1 MAVPITG
8 DDGCKRAKL
17 IVVKQKGCGWR
28 NRNDFFPERT
38 DIQSFSKAE
47 IGRRKISLSPIL
59 IMLFILFLL
68 KLITE
73 SFKTRTR
80 VKFKTREKTKNKAQG
95 ILHLKS
101 GWIFDNIIKPW
112 HFVPFNVYNA
122 YPFLPQETSLYC
134 QNERQIPAS
143 GNMQFEGA
151 RFATFATF
159 PHVPGIFATRLA
171 EAGFYYSGSG
181 NEVVCFSCGVR
192 YSSWRHHDS
201 AFEIHKR
208 ISPNCSFISDE
219 AVKRKEGNQNIDE
232 SVDNKIKEEKI
243 CQNASAETSSG
254 NTTSLHD
261 KIQRDKN
268 YKDFV
273 SGTSQLSY
281 PTDSRLNA
289 ETVVTHGILTNNN
302 QNLVSTSKREQ
313 QVQKSGATTTGNEL
327 KESNSRSALL
337 MEGTSS
343 SELLEIGMCL
353 DKAKYPK
360 YAIRSKRL
368 DSFKQWP
375 SYLTQ
380 TPEEMTAAGFFFTGI
395 EDHCRCF
402 FCGGGLRN
410 WEPDDQPWTE
420 HARWYSNCAFV
431 RQIKGETFIDE
442 VQSNGYQPVLQESED
457 LVNKNTCSKRPDLST
472 TDKAQVTNDFS
483 AHPGV
488 LFVSEFGY
496 SESVIKKAF
505 DLLQTAGTKV
515 ITGTTLLEA
524 ILQMEE
530 HTTRHESNNTLKM
543 GQAEQSELSSR
554 EKAPIEKPET
564 TLDPELELSIRS
576 LEEENQN
583 LKDQQTCKIC
593 LDEPIAI
600 VFLPCGHMAS
610 CANCAPALRKCPIC
624 RVFIKGTV
632 KAIMC

>member
-8 DDGCKRAKL
+8 NDVCKRTKL
-17 IVVKQKGCGWR
+17 MIVKQKGCGAR
-28 NRNDFFPERT
+28 NRYNFFPIRT

-47 IGRRKISLSPIL
+47 IGRRKTSLSPIL

-73 SFKTRTR
+73 SFKARTR
-80 VKFKTREKTKNKAQG
+80 VKFKTRKKTKHQAQG

-112 HFVPFNVYNA
+112 RYVPCNVYQA
-122 YPFLPQETSLYC
+122 YPFLPEETNSYC
-134 QNERQIPAS
+134 QNGRQILAS
-143 GNMQFEGA
+143 ANMQFEGA

-171 EAGFYYSGSG
+171 EAGFYYTGSG

-192 YSSWRHHDS
+192 YSCWRQHDS

-208 ISPNCSFISDE
+208 IFPNCPFISDVT
-219 AVKRKEGNQNIDE
+219 VKQKKRNQNIDE
-232 SVDNKIKEEKI
+232 KNY
-243 CQNASAETSSG
+243 QNASAETSSG
-254 NTTSLHD
+254 NTSSPHD
-261 KIQRDKN
+261 KTQRDKN
-268 YKDFV
+268 DKDSV
-273 SGTSQLSY
+273 SGTSQLSN
-281 PTDSRLNA
+281 PTDSRPNA
-289 ETVVTHGILTNNN
+289 ETVATHGNLTNNN
-302 QNLVSTSKREQ
+302 QNLASTSKREQ
-313 QVQKSGATTTGNEL
+313 KVQKSDATSIGNKL
-327 KESNSRSALL
+327 KESISLL
-337 MEGTSS
+337 MEGAPS
-343 SELLEIGMCL
+343 SELFEIGVCFE
-353 DKAKYPK
+353 KAKYPK

-368 DSFKQWP
+368 DSFNHWP

-380 TPEEMTAAGFFFTGI
+380 TPEEMATAGFFFTGI

-410 WEPDDQPWTE
+410 WEPEDQPWTE
-420 HARWYSNCAFV
+420 HARWYPKCAFV
-431 RQIKGETFIDE
+431 RQIKGEKFIDD
-442 VQSNGYQPVLQESED
+442 VQSNGYQSILQESEE
-457 LVNKNTCSKRPDLST
+457 LNLCSRRPDLTST
-472 TDKAQVTNDFS
+472 GKNQVTNHFS
-483 AHPGV
+483 THPAV
-488 LFVSEFGY
+488 LSVKEFGY

-515 ITGTTLLEA
+515 ITGTTLVEA

-530 HTTRHESNNTLKM
+530 NTTRHESNNTLQM
-543 GQAEQSELSSR
+543 EQAEQSELSIHA
-554 EKAPIEKPET
+554 KALNEEAET
-564 TLDPELELSIRS
+564 TVDPELELSIRS

-593 LDEPIAI
+593 LDEPIGI

-610 CANCAPALRKCPIC
+610 CANCAPALRRCPIC